1 MYDFRDYFLGKT
13 LLLKEVCIRE
23 VDILEDRWR
32 ETKEFKSSGFDDEEG
47 GERGKIVNDV
57 CFMSAYRCNFFCESR

>member
-1 MYDFRDYFLGKT
+1 MYNFRKYFLGKT

-23 VDILEDRWR
+23 GDIFEKRWR

-57 CFMSAYRCNFFCESR
+57 CWMSASR